1 MRREKFQAILSE
13 SPLLG
18 LDYECAKLVYRLSI
32 CELAFM
38 TGVLPIAKYTAGSEF
53 NMFDEC
59 SFLNDHEYED
69 FYGFEEE

>member
-1 MRREKFQAILSE
+1 MIQ
-13 SPLLG
+13 
-18 LDYECAKLVYRLSI
+18 
-32 CELAFM
+32 
-38 TGVLPIAKYTAGSEF
+38 TAGSEF